1 MKRMVA
7 KYIESTLPGTAG
19 VTKLGF
25 FIAFTVGCSRGT
37 KVTGSHKLPGEEGG
51 EGASSGRQ

>member
-1 MKRMVA
+1 MVA